1 METNEEQLQFRESQ
15 YADLEKN
22 FISYVNLTTV
32 NSLDITAD
40 LESFVILPSLGKG
53 LIGRYINKDDKEN
66 LQQNIIVRKSI
77 YKKLQNID
85 ASLKRKKKYENCQL
99 VVVYGYRSL
108 DVQQEMFNDEQ
119 KKIKTA
125 NPNLSD
131 IEIAEIVHRRIAVP
145 SVAGHPTGG
154 AVDVTIYD
162 FANEQYFDFGTD
174 IRDFSTKDRYYDSPF
189 ITKPQ
194 KANRLL
200 LRQIMTTEDF
210 APYNGEWWHFS
221 YGDKEWAF
229 YKYQRA
235 SRNKKNIVGTRELK
249 YLYSQKSVNQLVY
262 TDEYLNS
269 AITDRPD
276 LVRLAVQ
283 KKGRL
288 TDDTIDILTKSG
300 IDVAYDEGKF
310 FGKCRNFQLEI
321 LFVRDDDIPNLV
333 DAGVADIGIVGE
345 NVYNECNC
353 KSKILKKLGF
363 GRCSLNIAVPESS
376 SIQNIFELSN
386 KRIATSYRKS
396 VERFFNNEG
405 IEGVE
410 ILELSGSVE
419 MAPTIGY
426 ADAIADLVSTGSSL
440 KQNKLRSLHKIFDSE
455 SILIVNKI
463 SLDNQQKRK
472 TIDNLTDRINGY
484 LAAKK
489 YKYIMFNVLPNR
501 NNKVISI
508 LSSAKLLS
516 ISNTFNDDGY
526 NVVSA
531 IVSKESIWEII
542 DRLREVDAIDVVFY
556 DIEMIMEQLK
566 KESL

>member
-1 METNEEQLQFRESQ
+1 MIDEEQQLFRESQ

-22 FISYVNLTTV
+22 FITHANLTTV
-32 NSLDITAD
+32 NTLDITAD
-40 LESFVILPSLGKG
+40 LEPFVTLPSLGTG
-53 LIGRYINKDDKEN
+53 IIGRYINKDDKEN
-66 LQQNIIVRKSI
+66 LLQNIIVRKSV
-77 YKKLQNID
+77 YKKLQDVN
-85 ASLKRKKKYENCQL
+85 ASLKRKKKYKNCQL
-99 VVVYGYRSL
+99 VVVYGYRGL

-119 KKIKTA
+119 KKIKA
-125 NPNLSD
+125 DNPSLSD
-131 IEIAEIVHRRIAVP
+131 IEITEMVHRRIAVP

-154 AVDVTIYD
+154 AVDVIIYD
-162 FANEQYFDFGTD
+162 FVNEQYLDFGTD

-189 ITKPQ
+189 IKKSQ
-194 KANRLL
+194 KNNRLL

-235 SRNKKNIVGTRELK
+235 NRNKKNIDDIRELK
-249 YLYSQKSVNQLVY
+249 YLYSQKSLNQLVY

-269 AITDRPD
+269 SITDRSD

-288 TDDTIDILTKSG
+288 TDDTINILAKSG

-310 FGKCRNFQLEI
+310 FGKCRNLPLEI
-321 LFVRDDDIPNLV
+321 IFVRDDDITNLV

-345 NVYNECNC
+345 NIFNECNC
-353 KSKILKKLGF
+353 KSEILRKLGF
-363 GRCSLNIAVPESS
+363 GRCSLNIAIPESS
-376 SIQNIFELSN
+376 SIRNIFELSN
-386 KRIATSYRKS
+386 KRVATSYRKS
-396 VERFFNNEG
+396 VEKFFNNEG
-405 IEGVE
+405 IKDVE

-419 MAPTIGY
+419 MAPIIGY

-455 SILIVNKI
+455 SILIANKT
-463 SLDNQQKRK
+463 SLNNQHKRK
-472 TIDNLTDRINGY
+472 TIDKLETRINGC
-484 LAAKK
+484 LDAKR
-489 YKYIMFNVLPNR
+489 YKYIMFSVSSNQIK
-501 NNKVISI
+501 KVISI

-516 ISNTFNDDGY
+516 SSNTFNDDEY

-542 DRLREVDAIDVVFY
+542 DQLCEVKAIDVVFY
-556 DIEMIMEQLK
+556 DIEVITSVQIK
-566 KESL
+566 